1 MASRGKSRNVG
12 WSTAT
17 EDLLSYYRA
26 YGTRDP
32 QEASSRVRQLRVYFK
47 GWRLADID
55 ASAVLG
61 YVNYRKGQGR
71 ANVTVNADLAVL
83 RKTQRVA
90 QELGK
95 LDVVPRIRMSRP
107 ASPRAGFFEADSFE
121 LVADALPPDLALVA
135 RVGYVLGWRLS
146 SEVLTLSRRQVDPAE
161 GTLRLE
167 PGMSKNREARVAY
180 LTPELKA
187 GIAEQLTRVKDLE
200 RRTGAI
206 MP

>member
-12 WSTAT
+12 WSTAA
-17 EDLLSYYRA
+17 EDLLAYYRA

-32 QEASSRVRQLRVYFK
+32 EEASSRVRQLTVYFK

-71 ANVTVNADLAVL
+71 ANATINADLAVL
-83 RKTQRVA
+83 RKTLRVA

-95 LDVVPRIRMSRP
+95 LDVVPRVRMLRP
-107 ASPRAGFFEADSFE
+107 APPRAGFFEADQFE
-121 LVADALPPDLALVA
+121 QVTDALPPDLALVA

-146 SEVLTLSRRQVDPAE
+146 SEVLTLTRRRVDLVE
-161 GTLRLE
+161 GTLRLYQGSS
-167 PGMSKNREARVAY
+167 P
-180 LTPELKA
+180 T
-187 GIAEQLTRVKDLE
+187 
-200 RRTGAI
+200 
-206 MP
+206 

>member
-1 MASRGKSRNVG
+1 
-12 WSTAT
+12 
-17 EDLLSYYRA
+17 
-26 YGTRDP
+26 
-32 QEASSRVRQLRVYFK
+32 
-47 GWRLADID
+47 LADID

-146 SEVLTLSRRQVDPAE
+146 SEVLTLTPS
-161 GTLRLE
+161 
-167 PGMSKNREARVAY
+167 PG
-180 LTPELKA
+180 
-187 GIAEQLTRVKDLE
+187 
-200 RRTGAI
+200 
-206 MP
+206 